1 VISQTQND
9 GASGPAHFHGEIE
22 MLPSAGMMPENV
34 ALILWRSR
42 WIVLATTV
50 AALATALIYVTKA
63 TPIYTSTS
71 RIYVEQSGPKIFT
84 EREEGV
90 MTQSKNYLYT
100 QAELLKSTPILSTT
114 FENPDLQKM
123 QTFFGVDNAVS
134 YMKNVLDITV
144 GKRDDI
150 LSISFDSPYPAEAAQ
165 VVNAVVEAYIKY
177 QETRKKSTSAD
188 ILKIL
193 QAAKDK
199 YSEELTQKL
208 KAMADFK
215 NDHPALALESQ
226 QGNNII
232 NIELD
237 RWSTA
242 LTEAQKDASES
253 RSFYESTKKMIDDS
267 VTLKRFVE
275 AQRARGAGGARDSE
289 EADLKSRLAQL
300 QNRRADRLRRIT
312 SDHPAVKALDAEI
325 ADLRSQIARLDKEFA
340 QSQLAVAEQ
349 QYLDAKERESDFAR
363 RYQEQSQQ
371 AIELNK
377 QLTQYRLLESNWDR
391 AQKEYDSVV
400 QQYKNV
406 DVTADVG
413 ALNITILEY
422 ARPADTPS
430 RPQKSRYMAIALV
443 MGLMLGGG
451 LGLLRNFMDQT
462 LRSADEISA
471 VLGMPVLGVVPSMS
485 RRESVVNRGQKT
497 HLDSNSQWAEAYRTI
512 RTAVFFSAPKG
523 EAKTILI
530 TSPTPGDGKTTLA
543 SNLGIAMAQ
552 AGQKVLIVD
561 ADFRKPM
568 QHRIFQL
575 NHKERGLS
583 NILVGISTFG
593 EAIQRTNVEGLDLL
607 ACGPSVPNPAEILN
621 SESFAG
627 LLERLTEKYDRI
639 VLDSPPVMPVTDAQI
654 LGALC
659 HVTLLVLRAEK
670 STRKVGQQ
678 ARHGLLSVGAHVLG
692 VIVNDVPKK
701 GRFSYYGSY
710 GYSYPDGRRKERT
723 ASKSLGGAVAHLDQ
737 DVHVIRQG

>member
-1 VISQTQND
+1 
-9 GASGPAHFHGEIE
+9 
-22 MLPSAGMMPENV
+22 MLPSTGMMPESV

-42 WIVLATTV
+42 WIMLATTV
-50 AALATALIYVTKA
+50 AALAIALIYVTKA
-63 TPIYTSTS
+63 TPVYTSTS

-100 QAELLKSTPILSTT
+100 QAELLKSTPILSAA
-114 FENPDLQKM
+114 FENPGLQKM
-123 QTFFGVDNAVS
+123 QTFFGVDNTVS
-134 YMKNVLDITV
+134 YMKNALDVTV

-150 LSISFDSPYPAEAAQ
+150 LSVSFDSPYPAEAAQ
-165 VVNAVVEAYIKY
+165 VVNAVVDAYIKY
-177 QETRKKSTSAD
+177 QETRKKSTTAD
-188 ILKIL
+188 VLKIL
-193 QAAKDK
+193 QTAKDK

-226 QGNNII
+226 QGTNIS
-232 NIELD
+232 NVELD
-237 RWSTA
+237 RWRAELTA
-242 LTEAQKDASES
+242 AQIDASER
-253 RSFYESTKKMIDDS
+253 RSFYQSVKKMIADP
-267 VTLKRFVE
+267 VTLKQFVE
-275 AQRARGAGGARDSE
+275 AQRARGVSTTRDSE
-289 EADLKSRLAQL
+289 EAEVKSRLAQL
-300 QNRRADRLRRIT
+300 QDRRTDRLRQIT
-312 SDHPAVKALDAEI
+312 PDHPAVKALDAEI
-325 ADLRSQIARLDKEFA
+325 ADIRSQIAELDKEFA

-377 QLTQYRLLESNWDR
+377 QLTQYRLLESDSDR

-422 ARPADTPS
+422 ARPAHKPS
-430 RPQKSRYMAIALV
+430 QPQKSRYMAIALV

-451 LGLLRNFMDQT
+451 LGLLRDFMDQT
-462 LRSADEISA
+462 LRSAEEISA

-485 RRESVVNRGQKT
+485 RRESIVNRGQKT
-497 HLDSNSQWAEAYRTI
+497 YLDSKSQWAEAYRTI

-575 NHKERGLS
+575 NHENRGLS
-583 NILVGISTFG
+583 SILAGISTLE
-593 EAIQRTNVEGLDLL
+593 EAVQRTDVEGLDLL

-659 HVTLLVLRAEK
+659 NVTLLVLRAEK
-670 STRKVGQQ
+670 STRKAGQQ
-678 ARHGLLSVGAHVLG
+678 AQHGLLSVGARVLG

-701 GRFSYYGSY
+701 GRYGYYGSY
-710 GYSYPDGRRKERT
+710 GYSYPDGRRKEKIP
-723 ASKSLGGAVAHLDQ
+723 SKSLAAAVADFDQ
-737 DVHVIRQG
+737 DAHVIRQG